1 MALHVPNR
9 GRHWFQDFPRVIGF
23 IRKDKSP
30 EDATTVTEIQEM
42 ARRRKTAQ
50 F

>member
-1 MALHVPNR
+1 MVR
-9 GRHWFQDFPRVIGF
+9 F

-42 ARRRKTAQ
+42 VGRQKKVRL
-50 F
+50 